1 MGLRL
6 PVHPLLLCRE
16 VRDRE
21 DELNKRNINTINNTD
36 MKKEYITPSV
46 VSVSF
51 GTVSMMAVSSLGTN
65 ETEVDTSTPGGQLGR
80 EDNGFSRPN
89 VWENEW

>member
-1 MGLRL
+1 
-6 PVHPLLLCRE
+6 
-16 VRDRE
+16 
-21 DELNKRNINTINNTD
+21 

-51 GTVSMMAVSSLGTN
+51 GTVSMMAVSLVTS
-65 ETEVDTSTPGGQLGR
+65 ETEVDTQTPGGQLGR
-80 EDNGFSRPN
+80 EDNGLSRPN

>member
-1 MGLRL
+1 
-6 PVHPLLLCRE
+6 
-16 VRDRE
+16 
-21 DELNKRNINTINNTD
+21 

-51 GTVSMMAVSSLGTN
+51 GTVSMMAVSLGTS
-65 ETEVDTSTPGGQLGR
+65 ETPVDTSTPGGQLGR
-80 EDNGFSRPN
+80 EDNGLSRPN

>member
-1 MGLRL
+1 
-6 PVHPLLLCRE
+6 
-16 VRDRE
+16 
-21 DELNKRNINTINNTD
+21 

-51 GTVSMMAVSSLGTN
+51 GTVSMMAVSLVTS

-80 EDNGFSRPN
+80 EDNGLSRPN